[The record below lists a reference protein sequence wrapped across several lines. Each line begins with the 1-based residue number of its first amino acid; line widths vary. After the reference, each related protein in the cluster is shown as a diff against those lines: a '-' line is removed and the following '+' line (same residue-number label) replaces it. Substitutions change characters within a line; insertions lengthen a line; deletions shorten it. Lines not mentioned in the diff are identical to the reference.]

1 MASRDTRRRGDHRS
15 GEAVDIV
22 RSHHERFDG
31 AGYPRGLSGE
41 EIPLAARIFAI
52 ADSFD
57 AMTSDRPYRSALSAD
72 EAVAEILG
80 GSGTQFDPACVDAFE
95 ELAAEDD
102 GFVLTGRARTPSF
115 AAI

>member
-1 MASRDTRRRGDHRS
+1 
-15 GEAVDIV
+15 V

-31 AGYPRGLSGE
+31 TGYPGGLSGE

-72 EAVAEILG
+72 EAVAEILA

-102 GFVLTGRARTPSF
+102 GFVLTGPARTPSF
-115 AAI
+115 ASI